1 MPHVGVCAGR
11 HLPCGEG
18 IFIRLLFGLVA
29 AYLLGGIP
37 FSYLWVK
44 LLRGIDVRTCGS
56 GNVGAT
62 NAYRCGGFLAA
73 VLAVLCDVGKG
84 YLAVLLFAPLSPA
97 PAYAYAVGAAAI
109 LGHVRSP
116 FLGFRGGKAVATSLG
131 VLLAFHPWGLAV
143 AAAAF
148 VLALLFTRRMSVAS
162 MAAAVAFALVAPF
175 SGRDPLFVSLSFLLA
190 FAILW
195 LHRGNVVRLM
205 EGREPKLF

>member
-1 MPHVGVCAGR
+1 M
-11 HLPCGEG
+11 
-18 IFIRLLFGLVA
+18 LLGLIA

-44 LLRGIDVRTCGS
+44 LLRGTDIRTCGS
-56 GNVGAT
+56 KNVGAT

-73 VLAVLCDVGKG
+73 FLAALCDVGKG
-84 YLAVLLFAPLSPA
+84 YVSVVLFAPLSPI
-97 PAYAYAVGAAAI
+97 PAYVYAVGAAAI
-109 LGHVRSP
+109 FGHVRSP

-131 VLLAFHPWGLAV
+131 VLLAFHPWGLAI
-143 AAAAF
+143 AAIAF
-148 VLALLFTRRMSVAS
+148 VLVLLFTRWMSAAS
-162 MAAAVAFALVAPF
+162 IAAAVAFALVAPF

-195 LHRGNVVRLM
+195 LHRGNIIRLL